1 MTTFLIFLF
10 LSVALLQIIVIQNL
24 TEYSDSQKHVCAE
37 AHPKTHTTYI
47 HKEKNTAERTPD
59 AGRNRQQAA
68 GPSTGQTPKTSGN
81 APANEQSSKEPP
93 CKDAPNP

>member
-24 TEYSDSQKHVCAE
+24 SEYSDSQKHVCAE
-37 AHPKTHTTYI
+37 VRPKTHTAYI

-59 AGRNRQQAA
+59 AGEKTATGRRTQHRAS
-68 GPSTGQTPKTSGN
+68 PESTG
-81 APANEQSSKEPP
+81 
-93 CKDAPNP
+93 